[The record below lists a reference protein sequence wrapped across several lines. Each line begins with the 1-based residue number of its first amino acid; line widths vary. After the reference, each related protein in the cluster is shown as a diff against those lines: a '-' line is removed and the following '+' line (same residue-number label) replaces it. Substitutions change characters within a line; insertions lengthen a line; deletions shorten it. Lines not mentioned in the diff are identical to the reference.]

1 MKPKITE
8 GHLDTIIANTL
19 ETNELAVRA
28 VLAAISPADAQLD
41 FDRVTVRKQGRHRNT
56 HGTADLVLHL
66 WQGQLLS
73 ALVLIENKIDA
84 GFTPDQPQ
92 RYRISRDAHIAD
104 GVAPLVATL
113 LISPSIYID
122 GSRLKDVFDGT
133 LPYEALLRLV
143 HQNDRRAVE
152 IAIERASSPYEPV
165 PVEAVMSFF
174 DGYAQIAANAY
185 PDLRIKTNP
194 NSGNARPEA
203 SRTIYFDTRASGFR
217 RYPFLLKDGN
227 KIASI
232 RVSHQCWDSSAPSA
246 SVKLMLDGWAAHL
259 AKATPILQPTLAGK
273 GLYIRSAGR
282 SLAIVSD
289 TPRLDNMRSALAQ
302 QQAIKEALKKL
313 QLIRDTWNRMEAVF
327 AAAAKAVCE

>member
-1 MKPKITE
+1 MKPNITE
-8 GHLDTIIANTL
+8 SQLDTVIANALVTS
-19 ETNELAVRA
+19 ELAARTT
-28 VLAAISPADAQLD
+28 LKAAAPTNAQLD
-41 FDRVTVRKQGRHRNT
+41 FDGVTVRQQVRHRST

-66 WQGQLLS
+66 WQGKRLQ

-113 LISPSIYID
+113 LMSPSIYIG
-122 GSRLKDVFDGT
+122 GSRLKDVFDGA
-133 LPYEALLRLV
+133 LPYEDFLPFVRQV
-143 HQNDRRAVE
+143 DRAAMKA
-152 IAIERASSPYEPV
+152 AIERASSPYEPV

-174 DGYAQIAANAY
+174 DGYARIVANTC

-217 RYPFLLKDGN
+217 SYPFLLKSG
-227 KIASI
+227 KPASI

-246 SVKLMLDGWAAHL
+246 SIKLMLDGWAAHL
-259 AKATPILQPTLAGK
+259 PKVNSILQPALK
-273 GLYIRSAGR
+273 GNELYLRSAGR
-282 SLAIVSD
+282 SLAIVAD
-289 TPRLDNMRSALAQ
+289 TARLDNMRSASAQ
-302 QQAIKEALKKL
+302 QQAIEQALTKL
-313 QLIRDTWNRMEAVF
+313 QIIRTTWNGMEGMLEK
-327 AAAAKAVCE
+327 AAKVVGR

>member
-8 GHLDTIIANTL
+8 SHLDTIIANAL
-19 ETNELAVRA
+19 ETNELAARA
-28 VLAAISPADAQLD
+28 VLAAASPADAQLD
-41 FDRVTVRKQGRHRNT
+41 FDRITVRRQVRHKNT

-66 WQGQLLS
+66 WRGKRLQ

-92 RYRISRDAHIAD
+92 RYRISRDAHAAN
-104 GVAPLVATL
+104 GAVPVVATL

-122 GSRLKDVFDGT
+122 GSRLKDLFDGV
-133 LPYEALLRLV
+133 LSYEAILPLV
-143 HQNDRRAVE
+143 HRNDRKAVE

-174 DGYAQIAANAY
+174 DGYAQIVANAY

-217 RYPFLLKDGN
+217 RYPFLLKDN
-227 KIASI
+227 KAASI
-232 RVSHQCWDSSAPSA
+232 RVSHQCWDSNAPSA
-246 SVKLMLDGWAAHL
+246 SVKLMLDGWAVHL
-259 AKATPILQPTLAGK
+259 GKVMPILRPALAGK
-273 GLYIRSAGR
+273 ELYIRSAGR
-282 SLAIVSD
+282 SLAIVAD
-289 TPRLDNMRSALAQ
+289 TVRLNNMRSAAVQ
-302 QQAIKEALKKL
+302 KPAIEQALKKL
-313 QLIRDTWNRMEAVF
+313 QLIRDTWNALESTLL
-327 AAAAKAVCE
+327 AAAAAVGG